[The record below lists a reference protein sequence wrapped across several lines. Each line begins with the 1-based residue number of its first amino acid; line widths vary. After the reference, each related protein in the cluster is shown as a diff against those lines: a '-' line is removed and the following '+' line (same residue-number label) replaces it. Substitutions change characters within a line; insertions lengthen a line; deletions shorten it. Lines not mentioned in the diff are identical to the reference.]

1 MKSNQTETEKDPAKQ
16 LKTFEQ
22 QPAKARELEVAEDQA
37 EKSIGRERVEKNKKI
52 RAQAGESD
60 SGKSA

>member
-22 QPAKARELEVAEDQA
+22 QPAKAKELEVAEDQA
-37 EKSIGRERVEKNKKI
+37 EKSIGRERVEKNEKI
-52 RAQAGESD
+52 RTKAGEID
-60 SGKSA
+60 GRKST